1 MVVDVDVEMV
11 VGFVVELFLE
21 GDVEVVVIELVVD
34 VDVELVVRFVVEL
47 FLEGDV
53 EFVVIELVVEDIVD
67 VVVDVDVETVVVG
80 VVKVVIDV
88 DVAFKGSKQQSWLK
102 EKLSVERM
110 LMQLSSP
117 HMRPSMQS
125 SSESQSP

>member
-1 MVVDVDVEMV
+1 MVVDVDVELVVDSDVEGV

-21 GDVEVVVIELVVD
+21 SDVEVVVIELVVED
-34 VDVELVVRFVVEL
+34 IVEVVVGVDVEP
-47 FLEGDV
+47 
-53 EFVVIELVVEDIVD
+53 
-67 VVVDVDVETVVVG
+67 VVVG

-88 DVAFKGSKQQSWLK
+88 DVAFKESKQQSWLK